1 MPSFQEVCDALVV
14 ALADNVINEEE
25 FLILYEH
32 YRPANPEFPYWMYD
46 EFNFESLDP
55 HECKAEFRVEKQ
67 DLPVLKESLRVP
79 DRFVCPQGT
88 VCSGMEGLC
97 ILLKRLNYPC
107 RYLDLV
113 HSFGRPVP
121 ELCMITNTVL
131 DWVYNTHGHRLT
143 SWDQPFLS
151 RDSLENYARAIA
163 GKGGPLKNCFGFI
176 DGTVRQ
182 ICRPNKNQRVVYNGH
197 KRVHA
202 LKFQAVALP
211 NGIVANLFGPVEG
224 RRHDAGMMKDSGLLD
239 TLQRVAYTPAGDALC
254 IYGDP
259 AYPLRPQLMGPY
271 RIGDVQVLTPAMR
284 AFNKAMSE
292 VRVSVE
298 WLFGDIS
305 NYFKFIDYKKNLKIG
320 LSSVGKQYIVSTLM
334 RNILTCLY
342 GNTTSKYFDIDPP
355 TVDQYLS

>member
-1 MPSFQEVCDALVV
+1 MPSFQEVCDALII
-14 ALADNVINEEE
+14 ALADEIISEEE
-25 FLILYEH
+25 FVVLFAQYK
-32 YRPANPEFPYWMYD
+32 PQNPEFPYWTYD
-46 EFNFESLDP
+46 GFDFENLDP
-55 HECKAEFRVEKQ
+55 HECKAEFRFEKH
-67 DLPVLKESLRVP
+67 DLPLLKQSLRIP

-107 RYLDLV
+107 RYSDMI
-113 HSFGRPVP
+113 HSFARPVP

-131 DWVYNTHGHRLT
+131 DWVYTTHGYRLT
-143 SWDQPFLS
+143 SWNQPFLS
-151 RDSLENYARAIA
+151 RECLESYAIA
-163 GKGGPLKNCFGFI
+163 IARKGAPLGNCFGFV

-182 ICRPNKNQRVVYNGH
+182 ICRPGKNQRVVYNGH

-224 RRHDAGMMKDSGLLD
+224 RRHDAGMLKDSSVLAA
-239 TLQRVAYTPAGDALC
+239 LQQVAYNPAGDVLC

-259 AYPLRPQLMGPY
+259 AYPLRPQLMCPY
-271 RIGDVQVLTPAMR
+271 KVGDVQVLTPQMR

-305 NYFKFIDYKKNLKIG
+305 NYFKFIDYKKNLKIH
-320 LSSVGKQYIVSTLM
+320 LSAVGKQYLVSALM
-334 RNILTCLY
+334 RNILTCFY
-342 GNTTSKYFDIDPP
+342 GNMTSDYFDIAPP
-355 TVDQYLS
+355 TVDEYLS